1 MNLQGDVN
9 KTVKSIG
16 TAVEETVSGINKK
29 IKDKQ
34 LAKIEKLKKYIKG
47 MKKKKKEEKNGDN

>member
-47 MKKKKKEEKNGDN
+47 MKKKKKEGNDGDN

>member
-9 KTVKSIG
+9 R
-16 TAVEETVSGINKK
+16 TVSGINKK

-34 LAKIEKLKKYIKG
+34 LAKIDKLKKYIKG
-47 MKKKKKEEKNGDN
+47 MKKKEGKDGNK